1 MEYFLHSTM
10 ARYADALKQLEHD
23 YGLAAVGF
31 FWKAVELI
39 FVNNGVASYAAV
51 LALRARPLRFNQA
64 VAIVKY
70 NQLFVFNKHEATVRL
85 NPDVQN
91 GLYRMPRRLSSSRR
105 RTDAGTGASTGVG
118 EASVQA
124 EAGASVG
131 TEACTDVGADASPHA
146 SVPAVPSEI
155 ERREKEEVCENN
167 LRATHTREVPK
178 ELQTEQMLQTFLA
191 SRCPSLLEMEEPLTV
206 DEYLELRR
214 RYDRH
219 DIEQVLL
226 DMHNDFRTANARSC
240 YALADKWL
248 RVRCTRRG

>member
-10 ARYADALKQLEHD
+10 ARHAGALKQLERD

-39 FVNNGVASYAAV
+39 FACNGEANYASV
-51 LALRARPLRFNQA
+51 LALRARPLRYVQ
-64 VAIVKY
+64 VIEIVK
-70 NQLFVFNKHEATVRL
+70 NCQLFIFDEREAVVRI
-85 NPDVQN
+85 NPEIRN
-91 GLYRMPRRLSSSRR
+91 GLYRMPRKSSSSRR
-105 RTDAGTGASTGVG
+105 RTVASTDTCASASGADTGTDAGTGA
-118 EASVQA
+118 
-124 EAGASVG
+124 
-131 TEACTDVGADASPHA
+131 PRYA

-155 ERREKEEVCENN
+155 ERKEEECENKM
-167 LRATHTREVPK
+167 RATHTREEPK

-214 RYDRH
+214 HYDRH
-219 DIEQVLL
+219 EIEQVLL
-226 DMHNDFRTANARSC
+226 DMHNDVRTINARSC

-248 RVRCTRRG
+248 RVRSTRRG